1 MSDDAGDEPDR
12 LAGFAHPREAT
23 HLVGHH
29 DAQAAILEGL
39 RQGKLHHAWLI
50 GGPEGIGKATFAYMV
65 AKQLLGL
72 KGGPAP
78 TGDRLDVDPA
88 RQASRLVSNLAHPDL
103 VVLRRQPATDKK
115 AAATMIA
122 VETVRRALDV
132 FASTPSDG
140 GWRVCVVDSADDLN
154 ASAANALLKVLEEP
168 PARAI
173 FLIIAHQP
181 ARVLPTIRSRC
192 RKLALRPLAEAEIT
206 VVLDGLDVDA
216 DSATIG
222 QAIALADGS
231 VRRAISRLD
240 PETAAL
246 IGGTRG
252 LLARL
257 PDMDIPGVLAMS
269 DQLAGRAAEA
279 DFAVFMETI
288 EDWVRQLLH
297 ANLAAGAHRL
307 APLAEV
313 WDKTSRAVRETDAL
327 NLDRR
332 PLVLSIFQDL
342 SEAVSRMRAA

>member
-1 MSDDAGDEPDR
+1 MSDEAGDEPDR
-12 LAGFAHPREAT
+12 LAGFPHPREAT
-23 HLVGHH
+23 HLAGHY

-78 TGDRLDVDPA
+78 AIDRLDVDPA

-181 ARVLPTIRSRC
+181 GRVLPTIRSRC
-192 RKLALRPLAEAEIT
+192 RNLTLRPLAETEIAA
-206 VVLDGLDVDA
+206 VLDGLDVDA

-231 VRRAISRLD
+231 ARRAISRLD

-257 PDMDIPGVLAMS
+257 PDVDIPGVLAMS

-279 DFAVFMETI
+279 DFAVFMETV
-288 EDWVRQLLH
+288 EDWVRHVLH

-313 WDKTSRAVRETDAL
+313 WDRTARAVRETDAL

>member
-1 MSDDAGDEPDR
+1 MSDEAGDEPDR
-12 LAGFAHPREAT
+12 LAGFPHPREAT

-78 TGDRLDVDPA
+78 AGDRLDVDPA

-132 FASTPSDG
+132 YASTPSDG
-140 GWRVCVVDSADDLN
+140 GWRVCVVDSADALN
-154 ASAANALLKVLEEP
+154 ASVANALLKVLEEP

-181 ARVLPTIRSRC
+181 GRVLPTIRSRC
-192 RKLALRPLAEAEIT
+192 RKLTLRPLAETEIAA
-206 VVLDGLDVDA
+206 VLDGLDVDA

-231 VRRAISRLD
+231 ARRAISRLD

-246 IGGTRG
+246 IGRTRG

-257 PDMDIPGVLAMS
+257 PDVDIPGVLAMS

-279 DFAVFMETI
+279 DFAVFMETV
-288 EDWVRQLLH
+288 EDWVRHVLH

-313 WDKTSRAVRETDAL
+313 WDKTARAVRETDAL

>member
-1 MSDDAGDEPDR
+1 MSEDAGDEPDR
-12 LAGFAHPREAT
+12 LAGFAHPREAVR
-23 HLVGHH
+23 LVGHH
-29 DAQAAILEGL
+29 EAQSAILDGL

-72 KGGPAP
+72 KDSPAP
-78 TGDRLDVDPA
+78 GGDRLAVDPA

-103 VVLRRQPATDKK
+103 VVLRRQPASDKK

-132 FASTPSDG
+132 FASTPADG
-140 GWRVCVVDSADDLN
+140 GWRVCIVDSADDLN
-154 ASAANALLKVLEEP
+154 AAAANALLKVLEEP
-168 PARAI
+168 PARAV
-173 FLIIAHQP
+173 FLILAHQP
-181 ARVLPTIRSRC
+181 GRVLATIRSRC
-192 RKLALRPLAEAEIT
+192 RKLALRPLADAEMET
-206 VVLDGLDVDA
+206 VLDALSLEA
-216 DSATIG
+216 DKAAIA

-231 VRRAISRLD
+231 VRRAISRLE

-246 IGGTRG
+246 IGGTRS

-257 PDMDIPGVLAMS
+257 PDMDVTSVLAMS

-279 DFAVFMETI
+279 DFAVFLETV
-288 EDWVRQLLH
+288 EDWVRQVLH

-313 WDKTSRAVRETDAL
+313 WDKTARAVRETDTL

>member
-1 MSDDAGDEPDR
+1 MSDEAGDEPDR
-12 LAGFAHPREAT
+12 LAGFPHPREAT

-50 GGPEGIGKATFAYMV
+50 SGPEGIGKATFAYMV

-88 RQASRLVSNLAHPDL
+88 RQASRLVSNLAHPDR

-173 FLIIAHQP
+173 FLINAHQP
-181 ARVLPTIRSRC
+181 GRVLPTIRSRC
-192 RKLALRPLAEAEIT
+192 RKLTLRPLAETEIAA
-206 VVLDGLDVDA
+206 VLDGLDVDA

-257 PDMDIPGVLAMS
+257 PDVDIPGVLAMS

-279 DFAVFMETI
+279 DFAVFMETV
-288 EDWVRQLLH
+288 EDWVRHVLH

-313 WDKTSRAVRETDAL
+313 WDKTARAVRETDAL

>member
-1 MSDDAGDEPDR
+1 MSDEAGDEPDR
-12 LAGFAHPREAT
+12 LAGFPHPREAT
-23 HLVGHH
+23 HLFGHY

-72 KGGPAP
+72 KGCPAP
-78 TGDRLDVDPA
+78 AGDRLDVDPA

-181 ARVLPTIRSRC
+181 GRVLPTIRSRC
-192 RKLALRPLAEAEIT
+192 RKLTLRPLAETEIAA
-206 VVLDGLDVDA
+206 VLDGLDVDA

-257 PDMDIPGVLAMS
+257 PDVDIPGVLAMS

-279 DFAVFMETI
+279 DFAVFMETV
-288 EDWVRQLLH
+288 EDWVRHVLH

-313 WDKTSRAVRETDAL
+313 WDKTARAVRETDAL

>member
-1 MSDDAGDEPDR
+1 MSDEAGDEPDR
-12 LAGFAHPREAT
+12 LAGFPHPREAT

-78 TGDRLDVDPA
+78 AGDRLDVDPA

-181 ARVLPTIRSRC
+181 GRVLPTIRSRC
-192 RKLALRPLAEAEIT
+192 RKLTLRPLAETEIAA
-206 VVLDGLDVDA
+206 VLDGLDVDA

-231 VRRAISRLD
+231 ARRAISRLD

-246 IGGTRG
+246 IGRTRG

-257 PDMDIPGVLAMS
+257 PDVDIPGVLAMS

-279 DFAVFMETI
+279 DFAVFMETV
-288 EDWVRQLLH
+288 EDWVRHVLH

-313 WDKTSRAVRETDAL
+313 WEKTARAVRETDAL

>member
-1 MSDDAGDEPDR
+1 
-12 LAGFAHPREAT
+12 
-23 HLVGHH
+23 
-29 DAQAAILEGL
+29 
-39 RQGKLHHAWLI
+39 
-50 GGPEGIGKATFAYMV
+50 
-65 AKQLLGL
+65 
-72 KGGPAP
+72 
-78 TGDRLDVDPA
+78 
-88 RQASRLVSNLAHPDL
+88 
-103 VVLRRQPATDKK
+103 
-115 AAATMIA
+115 MIA
-122 VETVRRALDV
+122 VEAVRRALDV

-181 ARVLPTIRSRC
+181 GRVLPTIRSRC
-192 RKLALRPLAEAEIT
+192 RKLTLRPLAETEIAA
-206 VVLDGLDVDA
+206 VLDGLDVDA

-231 VRRAISRLD
+231 ARRAISRLD

-246 IGGTRG
+246 IGRTRG

-257 PDMDIPGVLAMS
+257 PDVDIPGVLAMS

-279 DFAVFMETI
+279 DFAVFMETV
-288 EDWVRQLLH
+288 EDWVRHVLH

-313 WDKTSRAVRETDAL
+313 WDKTARAVRETDAL

>member
-29 DAQAAILEGL
+29 DAQAAIIEGL

-206 VVLDGLDVDA
+206 AVLDGLDVDA

-313 WDKTSRAVRETDAL
+313 WDKTARAVRETDAL

>member
-1 MSDDAGDEPDR
+1 MSDEAGDEPDR
-12 LAGFAHPREAT
+12 LAGFPHPREAT

-78 TGDRLDVDPA
+78 AGDRLDVDPA

-181 ARVLPTIRSRC
+181 GRVLPTIRSRC
-192 RKLALRPLAEAEIT
+192 RKLTLRPLAETEIAA
-206 VVLDGLDVDA
+206 VLDGLDVDA

-231 VRRAISRLD
+231 ARRAISRLD

-246 IGGTRG
+246 IGRTRG

-257 PDMDIPGVLAMS
+257 PDVDIPGVLAMS

-279 DFAVFMETI
+279 DFAVFMETV
-288 EDWVRQLLH
+288 EDWVRHVLH

-313 WDKTSRAVRETDAL
+313 WDKTARAVRETDAL

>member
-1 MSDDAGDEPDR
+1 MSDEAGDEPDR
-12 LAGFAHPREAT
+12 LAGFPHPREAT
-23 HLVGHH
+23 HLVGHY

-78 TGDRLDVDPA
+78 AGDRLDVDPA

-181 ARVLPTIRSRC
+181 GQVLPTIRSRC
-192 RKLALRPLAEAEIT
+192 RKLTLRPLAETEIAA
-206 VVLDGLDVDA
+206 VLDGLDVDA

-231 VRRAISRLD
+231 ARRAISRLD

-246 IGGTRG
+246 IGRTRG

-257 PDMDIPGVLAMS
+257 PDVDIPGVLAMS

-279 DFAVFMETI
+279 DFAVFMETV
-288 EDWVRQLLH
+288 EDWVRHVLH

-313 WDKTSRAVRETDAL
+313 WDKTARAVRETDAL

>member
-122 VETVRRALDV
+122 VETVRRALEV

-206 VVLDGLDVDA
+206 AVLDGLDVDA

-313 WDKTSRAVRETDAL
+313 WDKTARAVRETDAL